1 MPSEPPEPVLP
12 EPELSRSDLSG
23 PPPAAVPSAPVDRED
38 DRGPGE
44 RRSAADPDVEHE
56 HDAEVDIPEAD
67 GLDLARRIARQINA
81 GAPAP
86 QRTPR
91 RRRRRPTEPLSSGAR
106 PDDRDPQQIGNVLR
120 RIVAERGWRTD
131 LDVHALMAR
140 WPELIGPSN
149 AAHCRPEAYED
160 GVLTVRTSS
169 TAWAVQMRG
178 IAPAVIVGLNKR
190 LGSDVVRRIV
200 VKGPD
205 APSWSHGRLRV
216 RGRGPRD
223 TYG

>member
-1 MPSEPPEPVLP
+1 MPPETTGSDESG
-12 EPELSRSDLSG
+12 EPTS
-23 PPPAAVPSAPVDRED
+23 VP
-38 DRGPGE
+38 
-44 RRSAADPDVEHE
+44 DP
-56 HDAEVDIPEAD
+56 D
-67 GLDLARRIARQINA
+67 GLDLARRIARQVNA
-81 GAPAP
+81 GTPAP
-86 QRTPR
+86 QPAPR
-91 RRRRRPTEPLSSGAR
+91 RRRRRPAEPLSSGAR
-106 PDDRDPQQIGNVLR
+106 PDDRDPQPIGNVLR
-120 RIVAERGWRTD
+120 RMVEERGWRTD

-140 WPELIGPSN
+140 WPDLIGPSN

-178 IAPAVIVGLNKR
+178 IAPAVITRLNQQ
-190 LGSDVVRRIV
+190 LGSEVVRRIL

-216 RGRGPRD
+216 KGRGPRD

>member
-1 MPSEPPEPVLP
+1 MPPEPPDPP
-12 EPELSRSDLSG
+12 EAEP
-23 PPPAAVPSAPVDRED
+23 
-38 DRGPGE
+38 
-44 RRSAADPDVEHE
+44 ADPPDHE
-56 HDAEVDIPEAD
+56 HDDEVATPDPD
-67 GLDLARRIARQINA
+67 GLDLARRIARQVNA
-81 GAPAP
+81 GAPAAP
-86 QRTPR
+86 RTPR
-91 RRRRRPTEPLSSGAR
+91 RKRRRPTEPLSSGAR

-120 RIVAERGWRTD
+120 RLVEERGWRTD

-140 WPELIGPSN
+140 WPELIGPAN
-149 AAHCRPEAYED
+149 AAHCRPEAYQD

-178 IAPAVIVGLNKR
+178 IAPAVIVRLNR
-190 LGSDVVRRIV
+190 QLGSEVVSRIV

>member
-1 MPSEPPEPVLP
+1 MPPDPDRPDEPLPEDPEP
-12 EPELSRSDLSG
+12 
-23 PPPAAVPSAPVDRED
+23 APDT
-38 DRGPGE
+38 P
-44 RRSAADPDVEHE
+44 DPD
-56 HDAEVDIPEAD
+56 
-67 GLDLARRIARQINA
+67 GLELARRIARQVNA
-81 GAPAP
+81 GTPAP
-86 QRTPR
+86 QRPPR
-91 RRRRRPTEPLSSGAR
+91 RKRRRPIEPMSSGAR
-106 PDDRDPQQIGNVLR
+106 PDDRDPQPIGDVLR
-120 RIVAERGWRTD
+120 RMVEDRGWRTD
-131 LDVHALMAR
+131 FDVHALIAR

-169 TAWAVQMRG
+169 TAWAVQMRSM
-178 IAPAVIVGLNKR
+178 APAVVARLNEQ
-190 LGSDVVRRIV
+190 LGSEVVRRIL

>member
-1 MPSEPPEPVLP
+1 MSPDLDRPDPDRPDPDHPGTDPADTDGPDAPEPGVEIP
-12 EPELSRSDLSG
+12 EP
-23 PPPAAVPSAPVDRED
+23 
-38 DRGPGE
+38 
-44 RRSAADPDVEHE
+44 
-56 HDAEVDIPEAD
+56 D
-67 GLDLARRIARQINA
+67 GLDLARRIARQVNA

-86 QRTPR
+86 QRPQR
-91 RRRRRPTEPLSSGAR
+91 RKRRRPVDPMSSGAR
-106 PDDRDPQQIGNVLR
+106 PDDRDPQLIGSVLR
-120 RIVAERGWRTD
+120 RLVEERGWRTD
-131 LDVHALMAR
+131 LDVHALIAR

-169 TAWAVQMRG
+169 TAWAVQMRSM
-178 IAPAVIVGLNKR
+178 APSVVARLNEQ
-190 LGSDVVRRIV
+190 LGSEVVRRIL

-216 RGRGPRD
+216 KGRGPRD